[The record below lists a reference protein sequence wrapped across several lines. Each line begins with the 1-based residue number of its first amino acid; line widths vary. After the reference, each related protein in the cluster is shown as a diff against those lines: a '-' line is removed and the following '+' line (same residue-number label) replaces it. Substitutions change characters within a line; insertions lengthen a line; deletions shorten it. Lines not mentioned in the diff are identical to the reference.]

1 MSEQAEEMLLGS
13 VLKDNSI
20 LNDLTVSPEHFL
32 DAINRQVYQSMLNIK
47 KKGFPIDAASL
58 KDDLGDTGF
67 MFIGGSEILI
77 TYKNCV
83 PSVHTFRSYEQMVIN
98 QWKIST
104 TRETLRSAIDSVLSV
119 DSVQTLI
126 KDLSKI
132 DEEGTQDEFDLRAHL
147 KELADLPYTKVEE
160 GRSGIPSGFEDI
172 DNKTDGFQEND
183 LVIVGARPS
192 MGKTAFMLNMAKN
205 AGTKGKAIP
214 IIFSLEMSSKS
225 LIKRMI
231 SCIGE
236 INGMNLKNPYQYLND
251 EEKDKWVK
259 ALGVVDELELK
270 IYDRPRQKV
279 SEMRA
284 KVRKI
289 KHDNPDREA
298 IVLIDYLT
306 LIKPSKDYGGNAHQQ
321 ISEITADLKAMAK
334 ELQCPVICLAQLSR
348 GVESRADK
356 RPLMSDLR
364 ESGSIEQDADVI
376 MLLYRDE
383 YYNETNEENRN
394 LLEVDVAKNR
404 EGEVGK
410 VYIRYLK
417 DINRMENLYH
427 YHAQRK

>member
-1 MSEQAEEMLLGS
+1 MLLGS

-20 LNDLTVSPEHFL
+20 LNDLTVAPEHFL
-32 DAINRQVYQSMLNIK
+32 GATNQQVYQSMLRIK
-47 KKGFPIDAASL
+47 KKGFPIDSASL
-58 KDDLGDTGF
+58 KDDLGEAGF
-67 MFIGGSEILI
+67 MFIGGPETVIA
-77 TYKNCV
+77 YKDCV

-98 QWKIST
+98 QWKINSA
-104 TRETLRSAIDSVLSV
+104 RDMLRSTLDSDLNVENI
-119 DSVQTLI
+119 QALI

-132 DEEGTQDEFDLRAHL
+132 DEDGTQVEFDLRTHL
-147 KELADLPYTKVEE
+147 KELATLPYEEVEE

-214 IIFSLEMSSKS
+214 IIFSLEMSSKA

-236 INGMNLKNPYQYLND
+236 INGLKLKNPYRYMND

-259 ALGVVDELELK
+259 ALGVIDELELK

-306 LIKPSKDYGGNAHQQ
+306 LIKSSKDYGGNAHQQ

-334 ELQCPVICLAQLSR
+334 ELQCPVVCLAQLSR
-348 GVESRADK
+348 GVESRA
-356 RPLMSDLR
+356 
-364 ESGSIEQDADVI
+364 G
-376 MLLYRDE
+376 
-383 YYNETNEENRN
+383 
-394 LLEVDVAKNR
+394 
-404 EGEVGK
+404 
-410 VYIRYLK
+410 
-417 DINRMENLYH
+417 
-427 YHAQRK
+427 